1 MEDVIV
7 IGSGASGLFAA
18 MAAREA
24 GAEVT
29 VLEKNTQFAK
39 KLLSTGN
46 GRCNFTNLRVEKDC
60 YHSDDLDRALDI
72 INRFDQSKVL
82 DFMCSLGMGIEY

>member
-60 YHSDDLDRALDI
+60 
-72 INRFDQSKVL
+72 
-82 DFMCSLGMGIEY
+82 